1 MRPLSDA
8 PPAAIPQ
15 PGQGRRSFMY
25 LLLSA
30 AIYLGV
36 LLYVDR
42 GTGILSRLAGLSGP
56 LALCATLV
64 MISFGLRYQRWRGA
78 LRSQEH
84 GHTPWWNGLRAYLT
98 GFAFTA
104 SPGKAGELLRIRY
117 FSKMQVPPSAVLANF
132 IYERGLD
139 LLVVTVLGIGA
150 AALVPAF
157 GTLIAVVLVL
167 LCLLC
172 MVTRWQ
178 WLQAQLQILAARFR
192 WAPLRRLLDFLL
204 DGARKTGP
212 LLRLPTLLPG
222 IAWGTLAWILTA
234 VAFAYLCS
242 TLGLSLRW
250 YHALG
255 IYPVAML
262 AGAVSFVPGGVGTTE
277 AAIVL
282 MLAALGVGM
291 DVALAAAVGI
301 RLISMWMAVMIG
313 MLAVL
318 SFELS
323 RAWTRQP

>member
-8 PPAAIPQ
+8 PPAVPSQ
-15 PGQGRRSFMY
+15 SGQGRQSFVY
-25 LLLSA
+25 LLLIA

-42 GTGILSRLAGLSGP
+42 GTGVLTRLAGLSGP
-56 LALCATLV
+56 LAVCGILV

-78 LRSQEH
+78 LRSQGQ
-84 GHTPWWNGLRAYLT
+84 GHTSWWNGLRAYLA

-117 FSKMQVPPSAVLANF
+117 FSKMQVPPTAVLATF
-132 IYERGLD
+132 IYERSLD
-139 LLVVTVLGIGA
+139 LLVVTLLSIGA

-157 GTLIAVVLVL
+157 GTLVAIVVVL
-167 LCLLC
+167 LCSLC
-172 MVTRWQ
+172 LITRWR
-178 WLQAQLQILAARFR
+178 WLQAKLQIPASRFP
-192 WAPLRRLLDFLL
+192 WPPARRLLNFLL
-204 DGARKTGP
+204 DGAHRTGP

-222 IAWGTLAWILTA
+222 IAWGTLAWILTTG
-234 VAFAYLCS
+234 AFAYLCS
-242 TLGLSLRW
+242 ALGLSLQW
-250 YHALG
+250 HYAIG
-255 IYPVAML
+255 IYPLAML

-277 AAIVL
+277 VAIML

-318 SFELS
+318 SLEMS
-323 RAWTRQP
+323 NAWTKHP